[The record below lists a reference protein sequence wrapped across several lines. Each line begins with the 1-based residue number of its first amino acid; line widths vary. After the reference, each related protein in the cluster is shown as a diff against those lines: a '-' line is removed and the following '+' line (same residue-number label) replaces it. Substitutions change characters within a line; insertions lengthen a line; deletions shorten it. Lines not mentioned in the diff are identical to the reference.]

1 MLKFGLPTNEFN
13 KPSQPHLNTEVVETN
28 KLQNNL
34 FHPPHLSSMQY
45 SQASQRNSTLNFV
58 YSFCIT
64 ANTKPLTFDEV
75 YNQSSPTNC
84 TVYCGGVG
92 GTLAG
97 GLTEE
102 ILQKTFSPFGT
113 IQEIRVFKDKGY
125 AFVR

>member
-1 MLKFGLPTNEFN
+1 MERNNN
-13 KPSQPHLNTEVVETN
+13 KRKIKSFLTV
-28 KLQNNL
+28 
-34 FHPPHLSSMQY
+34 
-45 SQASQRNSTLNFV
+45 NS
-58 YSFCIT
+58 
-64 ANTKPLTFDEV
+64 KPLTFDEV

-97 GLTEE
+97 GLNEE

-125 AFVR
+125 AFVRYVR